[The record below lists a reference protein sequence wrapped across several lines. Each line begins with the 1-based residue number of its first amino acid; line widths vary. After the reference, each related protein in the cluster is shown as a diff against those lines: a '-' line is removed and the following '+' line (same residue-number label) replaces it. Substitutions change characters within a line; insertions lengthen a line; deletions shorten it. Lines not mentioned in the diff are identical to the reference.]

1 MKLLRAVAATAAVA
15 LATGIALVSPAH
27 GAEPAAAQQPG
38 GDTATLRGYATDT
51 WRSMAAMA
59 DPATGLV
66 SDNIAG
72 DLSAGSRSAYTSP
85 TNIGAYL
92 WSAVSAR
99 DLGIISRDDAM
110 HRMRQT
116 LDTLGTL
123 QRDPASGMFFN
134 WYDPRSGAVLRTW
147 PVDGSTITP
156 FLSSVDNGWLAAALM
171 TVRTAE
177 PRLAT
182 EANAL
187 LAPMDFGFYYDKN
200 ARPGVGGELAGGFYE
215 EKPPGCSVVGNYRS
229 RGPDVY
235 YTCNH
240 YDVLN
245 SEPRIASYIG
255 MALGQIPLSHYF
267 TLYRTFP
274 PDCTQ
279 FGWQQMQPVG
289 FTHTYMG
296 INVYE
301 GAYQYRGLQFVPTWG
316 GDMFEALMPDMFV
329 PEESWG
335 PKSWGLNDPA
345 YVQGQIRHGLDEA
358 GYGYWGFSPSS
369 DPKGGYTAFGVPS
382 LGMDGGGYPSD
393 EQQTVDDPGI
403 PGCRAAKPAP
413 TWGDGV
419 VTPHA
424 SFLALK
430 FAPKAAADNL
440 AKLRAHFDAYGPG
453 GFYDAVAVRSGTV
466 AKRYLSLDQGMTLGA
481 LGNYLARDD
490 IRRAFDAG
498 PVQRV
503 IRPLLGIER
512 FNAKPVD

>member
-1 MKLLRAVAATAAVA
+1 MKLLRAVAATSA
-15 LATGIALVSPAH
+15 LALLTGIGLTAPAH
-27 GAEPAAAQQPG
+27 AAPAPRTG
-38 GDTATLRGYATDT
+38 GDTATLRGYAADT
-51 WRSMAAMA
+51 WRSMTAMA
-59 DPATGLV
+59 DPSTGLV
-66 SDNIAG
+66 SDNIEG
-72 DLSAGSRSAYTSP
+72 DLSPGSRSAYTSP

-92 WSAVSAR
+92 WSTVAAR
-99 DLGIISRDDAM
+99 DLHIIGGREAM
-110 HRMRQT
+110 ARMKQT

-123 QRDPASGMFFN
+123 HRDAASGMFFN
-134 WYDPRSGAVLRTW
+134 WYDPHSGAVLRTW

-177 PRLAT
+177 PGLAK

-215 EKPPGCSVVGNYRS
+215 EKPPGCSVLGNYRN

-255 MALGQIPLSHYF
+255 MALGQIPLTHYF
-267 TLYRTFP
+267 TLFRTFP
-274 PDCTQ
+274 PDCSLYQ
-279 FGWQQMQPVG
+279 WQQMQPVG
-289 FTHTYMG
+289 YNHTYMG
-296 INVYE
+296 VNVYE
-301 GAYQYRGLQFVPTWG
+301 GAYRYEGLQFVPTWG

-329 PEESWG
+329 PEETWGPTSWG
-335 PKSWGLNDPA
+335 INDPA

-358 GYGYWGFSPSS
+358 KYGYWGFSPSS
-369 DPKGGYTAFGVPS
+369 DPKIKDGYTAFGVPS
-382 LGMDGGGYPSD
+382 LGMDQGGYPSD
-393 EQQTVDDPGI
+393 EEQTVDDPGI
-403 PGCRAAKPAP
+403 PGCRPAGPAP
-413 TWGDGV
+413 KWGDGV

-430 FAPKAAADNL
+430 FAPKAAVDNL
-440 AKLRAHFDAYGPG
+440 AKLKANFDSYGRG

-481 LGNYLARDD
+481 LGNFLAHDD
-490 IRRAFDAG
+490 IRSAFDRG

-503 IRPLLGIER
+503 IAPLLRIER